1 MNQDVQ
7 DQVNKLQM
15 LEQSISSFSSQRQH
29 MQSQLIEMNSAL
41 EHIEGK
47 DKAFRIIGNL
57 MVEQDASE
65 IRKDISDRKE
75 SISVRIASL
84 EKQEQTLK
92 KQAQS
97 IQESI
102 MQSMKHEHN
111 PEESN

>member
-15 LEQSISSFSSQRQH
+15 LEQSISSLSSQRQH
-29 MQSQLIEMNSAL
+29 MQSQLMEMTSAL

-47 DKAFRIIGNL
+47 EKAFRIIGNI
-57 MVEQDASE
+57 MVEQDAPEISREISE
-65 IRKDISDRKE
+65 RKE
-75 SISVRIASL
+75 SILVRISSL